1 MRKMKLSITATII
14 ALVLIGT
21 FLTLTT
27 FAALSSSQ
35 NIPSSGTITT
45 SANLGVFSDS
55 GCTASLSSIN
65 WGTLT
70 PGGNITQTIYVKNTS
85 VGLSLTLN
93 MSTSNWNPVNANG
106 PVTVSLNQVGTR
118 LQPGQSVAAVLTL
131 MVSSSITDIT
141 NFSVQ
146 INIIGTN

>member
-1 MRKMKLSITATII
+1 MKLSITATII

-21 FLTLTT
+21 FLTLAT
-27 FAALSSSQ
+27 FAALSASQ
-35 NIPSSGTITT
+35 NIPSSGVVIT

-55 GCTASLSSIN
+55 GCTTSLSSIN

-93 MSTSNWNPVNANG
+93 MSASNWNPVSANG
-106 PVTVSLNQVGTR
+106 PVTVSWNQVGTR
-118 LQPGQSVAAVLTL
+118 LQPGQSVEAVLTL
-131 MVSSSITDIT
+131 MVSSNITDVT
-141 NFSVQ
+141 NFGVQ